1 MRISKPTV
9 TLLAIGAVIA
19 LVVACGGPSWEDPLQ
34 PHVTWVLES
43 LNGAPILKEAPIY
56 LTIYDTSIG
65 GYTGCNSYGAGGRS
79 FVPLIT
85 HPDGS
90 YMEGEF
96 SNYGVNQ
103 YMTGCPSD
111 AAIDQEKDY
120 VDALK
125 GGRTFRIQGNRLE
138 ILDDGQNMTLRFAR
152 QPPFPG
158 YHLDLANTEWLIE
171 GDRYPAI
178 LAFIDDKVA
187 VGVDSCWVD
196 VFEYSNSNGLLGF
209 SSGIWSAL
217 DRPCKQR
224 EVGDSYWANWGL
236 SFWAAEHYSVIDLA
250 GSERLMVG
258 TRLGATFEFRTLPA
272 LKPDVEEEEW
282 KLLEIV
288 DYSPDGRRDFLST
301 RGAPVEPSSVTISFK
316 DAAIFGFA
324 GCNSYEAS
332 VSLVDDVVSIGSPLA
347 SELSCH
353 HLENVDD
360 VMEQEIRYLSLLPQ
374 VTWIGTYDRVL
385 FMSTDMGIYL
395 LFEAE

>member
-1 MRISKPTV
+1 MSLSLP
-9 TLLAIGAVIA
+9 
-19 LVVACGGPSWEDPLQ
+19 CSGPSWEDPLQ
-34 PHVTWVLES
+34 PRVTWVLES
-43 LNGAPILKEAPIY
+43 LNGKPILKEAPIV
-56 LTIYDTSIG
+56 LTIYDNSVG
-65 GYTGCNSYGAGGRS
+65 GNTGCNGYSIGRP
-79 FVPLIT
+79 FAPQIT
-85 HPDGS
+85 RPDGS

-96 SNYGVNQ
+96 STGVPGQ
-103 YMTGCPSD
+103 YWSGCPSD
-111 AAIDQEKDY
+111 AAIDQERDY
-120 VDALK
+120 VDALE

-138 ILDDGQNMTLRFAR
+138 ILDDGQNMTLRFVR

-158 YHLDLANTEWLIE
+158 HHPDLANTEWIIE
-171 GDRYPAI
+171 GEGYPAI

-187 VGVDSCWVD
+187 VGVSSCWVD
-196 VFEYSNSNGLLGF
+196 VFEYSTSNGLLGF

-224 EVGDSYWANWGL
+224 EVGDSYWADWGL

-250 GSERLMVG
+250 GSGRLMVG
-258 TRLGATFEFRTLPA
+258 TRLGATFEFQTLPP
-272 LKPDVEEEEW
+272 LKPDVEQQEW

-288 DYSPDGRRDFLST
+288 DYSPDGRRDTLST

-316 DAAIFGFA
+316 DADISGFA
-324 GCNSYEAS
+324 GCNSYEAP
-332 VSLVDDVVSIGSPLA
+332 LDLADDAVSIGPPTA

-353 HLENVDD
+353 HLENADD

-385 FMSTDMGIYL
+385 FMSTDTGIYL